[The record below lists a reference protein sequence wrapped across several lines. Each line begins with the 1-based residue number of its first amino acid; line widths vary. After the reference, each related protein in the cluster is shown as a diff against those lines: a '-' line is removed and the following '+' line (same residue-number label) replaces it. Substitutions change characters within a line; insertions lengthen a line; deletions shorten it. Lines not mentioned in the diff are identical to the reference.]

1 MGIENSKKKFVY
13 FRMEKKKKKGEFPE
27 MEIILVFKQTTGIMS
42 QITELL

>member
-1 MGIENSKKKFVY
+1 MGIENSKKKFI
-13 FRMEKKKKKGEFPE
+13 FAWKKKGEFPE

>member
-1 MGIENSKKKFVY
+1 MAIENSKRFVY
-13 FRMEKKKKKGEFPE
+13 FCMEKKGEFPE